1 MTTTA
6 KKTKAPAGPKKN
18 EKPVQIKQSV
28 GVRELRQ
35 SASKILDQ
43 VKMAFTVLDS
53 SPGSLADTDIGKIMI
68 KSVKKFEA
76 LILTPDKA
84 KNFIT
89 EAASCASG
97 QRVCIK
103 LFPESDFV

>member
-1 MTTTA
+1 MA
-6 KKTKAPAGPKKN
+6 EISDYISG
-18 EKPVQIKQSV
+18 
-28 GVRELRQ
+28 
-35 SASKILDQ
+35 KILDQ

-53 SPGSLADTDIGKIMI
+53 SPGSLADTDIGKMMV

-76 LILTPDKA
+76 MILTPNKA

-97 QRVCIK
+97 SVCVLNYFLNHLIQNQS
-103 LFPESDFV
+103 F